1 MAPPTSP
8 RGYPQGSA
16 SRSDGP
22 GAAPSGK
29 PSLGSGGGG
38 GRASRGLRARLERLC
53 PQPTRSLTCAQEGL
67 AAPVAA
73 GPPRGLGELVGRHLV
88 ENASDAA
95 VASAPPPRGASLG
108 FPTHRGR
115 TWAVQHQGPA
125 ETGGSPSAQ
134 PRGLL
139 SGASVPHR
147 LPAQGVAPPP
157 TLQPGWDHGS
167 PQRSSRGHT
176 SPSKQA
182 CLWDTSTRALGTCTT
197 AALAGAGQGHH
208 PARPPRGAAPV
219 QTPGSR
225 TAVLRGRQAPLPA
238 PPPLPTVR
246 KARHWHWEGTVPQT
260 PPRQAVSG
268 KDWSCLKV
276 KGWRRPGP
284 RVDNQGRRADVG
296 PQGSDCHLPMSSLPI
311 PGPHPARRAPP
322 APAQKPKGKW
332 VGRHLTDPTTA
343 VGTDPQAQAHR
354 PRARSC
360 PG

>member
-1 MAPPTSP
+1 MPTAHEEPHLRAGGACCPRRRWAAQRSWRACWPTPCRERLRCSGSLCSATAGSQSGLSHPPRP
-8 RGYPQGSA
+8 DVGGSA
-16 SRSDGP
+16 PGTCRDRGEPVSPAPGPAVRSLCPPPSTGP
-22 GAAPSGK
+22 GSG
-29 PSLGSGGGG
+29 
-38 GRASRGLRARLERLC
+38 
-53 PQPTRSLTCAQEGL
+53 T
-67 AAPVAA
+67 
-73 GPPRGLGELVGRHLV
+73 
-88 ENASDAA
+88 
-95 VASAPPPRGASLG
+95 
-108 FPTHRGR
+108 
-115 TWAVQHQGPA
+115 
-125 ETGGSPSAQ
+125 
-134 PRGLL
+134 
-139 SGASVPHR
+139 
-147 LPAQGVAPPP
+147 PP

>member
-1 MAPPTSP
+1 MENRRQLSQARDPEAVHPGGPRGLPMAPPTSP

-38 GRASRGLRARLERLC
+38 GRASHGLRARLERLC

-73 GPPRGLGELVGRHLV
+73 GPPGGLGELVGRHLV

-157 TLQPGWDHGS
+157 NPPTRLGPWEPPKVQQGTHLPLQTSTPLGHKHPGPGHLHDGS
-167 PQRSSRGHT
+167 PCGCRPRPPPSTSSPGCCPGANPWLQDSRAAGSASSTARSSSSTHCAE
-176 SPSKQA
+176 SQA
-182 CLWDTSTRALGTCTT
+182 LALG
-197 AALAGAGQGHH
+197 GDS
-208 PARPPRGAAPV
+208 P
-219 QTPGSR
+219 
-225 TAVLRGRQAPLPA
+225 
-238 PPPLPTVR
+238 
-246 KARHWHWEGTVPQT
+246 
-260 PPRQAVSG
+260 
-268 KDWSCLKV
+268 
-276 KGWRRPGP
+276 
-284 RVDNQGRRADVG
+284 
-296 PQGSDCHLPMSSLPI
+296 
-311 PGPHPARRAPP
+311 
-322 APAQKPKGKW
+322 
-332 VGRHLTDPTTA
+332 TDPTQA
-343 VGTDPQAQAHR
+343 SCFREGLELPQGQGLAEAWA
-354 PRARSC
+354 PRGQ
-360 PG
+360 PGQEGRCGATRL